1 MNFKVQWTDP
11 AICDLERVDRY
22 LTRKNPKA
30 AQRVGEALL
39 RKAALLAR
47 FPELGPV
54 WDEDSRWR
62 FVVMK
67 PYKIF
72 YRILPETKIV
82 EISHIRH
89 GAQIAP
95 TQDDLLTD

>member
-1 MNFKVQWTDP
+1 MNFKVQWTEP
-11 AICDLERVDRY
+11 AICDLERLDRY
-22 LTRKNPKA
+22 IARRNPAA
-30 AQRVGEALL
+30 AQRTGEALL

-54 WDEDSRWR
+54 WEEDPGWR
-62 FVVMK
+62 FIVVK
-67 PYKIF
+67 PYKMF
-72 YRILPETKIV
+72 YRILTDEKIV

-89 GAQIAP
+89 GAQVSP